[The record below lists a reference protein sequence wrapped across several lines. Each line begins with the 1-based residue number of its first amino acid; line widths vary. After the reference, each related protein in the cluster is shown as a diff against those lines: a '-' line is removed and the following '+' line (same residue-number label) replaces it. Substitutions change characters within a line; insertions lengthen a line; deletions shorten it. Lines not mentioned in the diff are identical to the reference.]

1 MGKHQKRIA
10 APRSWKIARKVS
22 HWVTKP
28 RPGAHPGDRSIPL
41 LVVVR
46 DMLKLADNARETKR
60 ILNEGDVLVNGKV
73 RRDRKFAVGI
83 FDIIAIPRLKSYYMV
98 LLDKKGNL
106 SLVEIGEEA
115 ASKKLC
121 RVDDKRMLKA
131 GRIQL
136 NLHDGR
142 NIHPGELGKEIRTH
156 DSLMISVPGNEIV
169 QHFAYQA
176 GSKVVV
182 IGGRHSAQ
190 TGEIQEIRIMR
201 SSQPN
206 VVKIKPLGEGESFE
220 TIDDSVFVVG
230 EEKIEVPGIRVA

>member
-1 MGKHQKRIA
+1 
-10 APRSWKIARKVS
+10 
-22 HWVTKP
+22 
-28 RPGAHPGDRSIPL
+28 
-41 LVVVR
+41 
-46 DMLKLADNARETKR
+46 MLKLADNARETKR

-230 EEKIEVPGIRVA
+230 EEKIEVPGIRAA

>member
-1 MGKHQKRIA
+1 MEKHQKRIA
-10 APRSWKIARKVS
+10 APRSWKIERKVS
-22 HWVTKP
+22 HWITKP
-28 RPGAHPGDRSIPL
+28 RPGAHPRGRSIPV

-73 RRDRKFAVGI
+73 RRDRKFGVGI
-83 FDIIAIPRLKSYYMV
+83 FDIITIPQLKSYYMM

-106 SLVEIGEEA
+106 SLVGIGEEA

-121 RVDDKRMLKA
+121 RVDGKRMLKE

-136 NLHDGR
+136 NMHDGR
-142 NIHPGELGKEIRTH
+142 NILPRELGKEIRTH
-156 DSLMISVPGNEIV
+156 DSLMISIPDNEIV

-182 IGGRHSAQ
+182 IGGKHSAQ
-190 TGEIQEIRIMR
+190 TGEIEEIRIMR

-206 VVKIKPLGEGESFE
+206 VVRIKPPGGGSFE
-220 TIDDSVFVVG
+220 TIEDSVFVVG
-230 EEKIEVPGIRVA
+230 EEKIEVPGIGIA